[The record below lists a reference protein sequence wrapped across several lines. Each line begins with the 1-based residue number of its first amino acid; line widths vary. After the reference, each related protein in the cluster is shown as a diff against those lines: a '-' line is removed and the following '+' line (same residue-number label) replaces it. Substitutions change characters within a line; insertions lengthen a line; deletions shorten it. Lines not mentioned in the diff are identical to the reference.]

1 MTSSEAC
8 FFFWRLVEL
17 VTPRIAKKETNMKET
32 VTTEER
38 LAVTIRF
45 LATGNAYSDLAFTFR
60 MHTSTIGGII
70 PEESQALQHCLKSEY
85 LRLPNTKAEWKRI
98 AQKTAERWQFPNCFG
113 VADGKHIPI
122 FHLKNSGSDYYN

>member
-45 LATGNAYSDLAFTFR
+45 LATGNA
-60 MHTSTIGGII
+60 
-70 PEESQALQHCLKSEY
+70 
-85 LRLPNTKAEWKRI
+85 
-98 AQKTAERWQFPNCFG
+98 
-113 VADGKHIPI
+113 
-122 FHLKNSGSDYYN
+122 

>member
-1 MTSSEAC
+1 MCTKVIFRLIYFNRELPVTSSEAC

-45 LATGNAYSDLAFTFR
+45 LATGNTYSDLAFTFR

-70 PEESQALQHCLKSEY
+70 PEENQALQHCLKSEY
-85 LRLPNTKAEWKRI
+85 LRLPNT
-98 AQKTAERWQFPNCFG
+98 
-113 VADGKHIPI
+113 
-122 FHLKNSGSDYYN
+122 